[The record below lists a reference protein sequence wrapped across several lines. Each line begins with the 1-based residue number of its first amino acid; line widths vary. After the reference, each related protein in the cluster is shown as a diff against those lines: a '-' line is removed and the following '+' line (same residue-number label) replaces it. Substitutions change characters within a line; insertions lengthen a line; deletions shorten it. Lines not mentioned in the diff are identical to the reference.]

1 MTTASGDRGGTI
13 RAKRRMLRLR
23 RHVLERVCGAAF
35 AVVAIIAGCSAA
47 AAPSGMTFGVLG
59 SSCDPHRL
67 QAERAAGIDVVVLDL
82 VWDRFE
88 PTQGVVDPDY
98 VAEVRGQMAACR
110 KAGIQLVLGTGLQ
123 YPPDWVRSL
132 PSGTQLDQ
140 SGSAPNSGTVD
151 LVFSAAV
158 RAAVTDYFDWLAT
171 FIPFD
176 DAAVFR
182 IGTNA
187 TGELGYP
194 GPDASDVSD
203 GSYWAYNDA
212 AQSGVGLASGLTRS
226 PMPGWT
232 PGDLSWRGS
241 PVSTTQVQAWFA
253 WYSDALTKSIS
264 WQAETLRG
272 VGFKGSFHIP
282 VAGRGALPGDLRAA
296 VAGLLD
302 GRNNPDRALE
312 RGLNYPTQ
320 FRSIAELDQRL
331 RLQTPGAGV
340 VVDFTGLDDDAAVR
354 ARRSDVPQ
362 DTCRGGDTELVATG
376 QGVDEWPGLR
386 WTTAVAR
393 RAGLDLIGENPG
405 PPDAPYT
412 GGSADSDPIADQ
424 LVHGTAYAHA
434 CGLGTFLFAFEDEL
448 FDEQSGISVN
458 DYARQIK
465 ATDRSGR

>member
-1 MTTASGDRGGTI
+1 
-13 RAKRRMLRLR
+13 
-23 RHVLERVCGAAF
+23 
-35 AVVAIIAGCSAA
+35 
-47 AAPSGMTFGVLG
+47 MTFGVLG

-82 VWDRFE
+82 VWERFE
-88 PTQGVVDPDY
+88 PSQGVVDPDY
-98 VAEVRGQMAACR
+98 AAQVRGQMTACR
-110 KAGIQLVLGTGLQ
+110 EAGMQLVLGTGLQ

-151 LVFSAAV
+151 VVFSAAV
-158 RAAVTDYFDWLAT
+158 RAAVTDYFERLTT

-176 DAAVFR
+176 DATAFR
-182 IGTNA
+182 IGTNG

-194 GPDASDVSD
+194 EPDASDASD

-212 AQSGVGLASGLTRS
+212 AQSGVGLASDLSRS
-226 PMPGWT
+226 PMPGWR

-241 PVSTTQVQAWFA
+241 PVSTAQVEAWFA
-253 WYSDALTKSIS
+253 WYSDALTTSIS

-272 VGFKGSFHIP
+272 AGFKGTFHIP

-320 FRSIAELDQRL
+320 FRNIAELDH
-331 RLQTPGAGV
+331 RLQAQTPAAGV
-340 VVDFTGLDDDAAVR
+340 VVDFTGLDDDTAVR
-354 ARRSDVPQ
+354 ARRSNPPQ
-362 DTCRGGDTELVATG
+362 DMCREGDTRLVATG
-376 QGVDEWPGLR
+376 QGAEGWPGLR

-393 RAGLDLIGENPG
+393 RAGLDLVGENPG

-412 GGSADSDPIADQ
+412 GGSANSDPIADQ
-424 LVHGTAYAHA
+424 LVHGIAYAHA
-434 CGLGTFLFAFEDEL
+434 CGLDTFLFAFEDEL
-448 FDEQSGISVN
+448 FDEKSGISLN
-458 DYARQIK
+458 DYARQIE
-465 ATDRSGR
+465 ATDGSGK